1 MLTQGLDPGAEPAV
15 PPLCDVEL
23 EQRRT
28 RSGLAHLLPQ
38 LRSSLQPVIE
48 AEGLLMVVTD
58 TDGRVLWRSGQPGIR
73 HMADGLGFVG
83 GSAWSEPNVGTN
95 AIGTCLVL
103 GSPVHVQ
110 GAEHY
115 VETHTRW
122 GCSAAPL
129 YDPWTERVLG
139 VLDISGPAHA
149 MRPAVLALVTTAAR
163 LAALEVKTEHTS
175 ALEGLRAHATPL
187 LARVGGRSLVV
198 DQHGHIAAVT
208 GMSAPQRV
216 PLPAEMTAGA
226 QYLPALGAIT
236 AEALPGGWLLRLHD
250 REQSD
255 APPTHL
261 ELDLRTDPA
270 QLQIHGPTGS
280 WTHALTPRHAE
291 ILLSLLVNERGRSA
305 AELASDLFADPSRAV
320 TVRAE
325 MTRLRR
331 TLTPV
336 LRRQPYRIDEN
347 IHTRLVLPASPHA
360 ILPHSN
366 APIAATLRERPP
378 PAGDRCY

>member
-1 MLTQGLDPGAEPAV
+1 VLTQGLDPGARPAV
-15 PPLCDVEL
+15 PPLDDVEL
-23 EQRRT
+23 EQRRS
-28 RSGLAHLLPQ
+28 RSALAPLLPQ
-38 LRSSLQPVIE
+38 LRSSLEPVIE
-48 AEGLLMVVTD
+48 AEGLLMIVTD

-83 GSAWSEPNVGTN
+83 GSAWTEPNVGTN

-122 GCSAAPL
+122 GCAAAPL

-163 LAALEVKTEHTS
+163 LAALEVNTEHSS
-175 ALEGLRAHATPL
+175 ALEGLRAHAAPL

-198 DQHGHIAAVT
+198 DQHGHIAAA
-208 GMSAPQRV
+208 GMPAPQRV

-226 QYLPALGAIT
+226 QYLAALGTIT

-250 REQSD
+250 GDESD
-255 APPTHL
+255 PPPTDL
-261 ELDLRTDPA
+261 DLDLRTDPP

-291 ILLSLLVNERGRSA
+291 ILLSLIINEHGRSA
-305 AELASDLFADPSRAV
+305 AELAGDLFADPSRAV

-336 LRRQPYRIDEN
+336 LRRQPYRINEN
-347 IHTRLVLPASPHA
+347 IHTRLVLPPSPHS
-360 ILPHSN
+360 ILPKSN
-366 APIAATLRERPP
+366 APIATTLRKHPQP
-378 PAGDRCY
+378 HGDQH